1 MVSLSNH
8 PGAVSDKPVA
18 IKRLISSKHSR
29 KFLIIGLLLLL
40 AAVAAACFSDSLTAA
55 PVSSQ
60 PATFTPFPA
69 GTVQPVPKADSPTAA
84 PVSPQ
89 PANVTPLPTA
99 TLTTKPKSTLPSS
112 RPSGA
117 GLADVAF
124 DYVTE
129 LVEELGP
136 RESATEEELEAVERL
151 ASTLENLGYAV
162 ELQSFTVKQ
171 LSRELSSLEI
181 DLPQPR
187 AIDINPL
194 AQTATGEGFGNL
206 VSVGL
211 ARDGD
216 FPEGGVEGQIAWVR
230 RGVITFEE
238 KVALAA

>member
-1 MVSLSNH
+1 MITLSSWASSLPRLHHNMNYAALDSRLIQPLIDSTLLPDVKIVGGGVCSTYDERKVPFVVSLSNH

-136 RESATEEELEAVERL
+136 RESATEEELEAER
-151 ASTLENLGYAV
+151 
-162 ELQSFTVKQ
+162 
-171 LSRELSSLEI
+171 RRI
-181 DLPQPR
+181 RRRP
-187 AIDINPL
+187 
-194 AQTATGEGFGNL
+194 
-206 VSVGL
+206 
-211 ARDGD
+211 
-216 FPEGGVEGQIAWVR
+216 R
-230 RGVITFEE
+230 RGRRRRG
-238 KVALAA
+238 K